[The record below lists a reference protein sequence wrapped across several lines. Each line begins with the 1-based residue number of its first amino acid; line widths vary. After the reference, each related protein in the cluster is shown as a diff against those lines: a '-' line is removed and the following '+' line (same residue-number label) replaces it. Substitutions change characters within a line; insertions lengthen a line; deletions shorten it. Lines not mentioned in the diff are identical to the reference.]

1 MTTMII
7 KRLALAALAAI
18 TCGGGARAAEI
29 AVGVE
34 LPLSGTLARVGAGL
48 REGITVAAELFN
60 QNGGR
65 HRIKLITVDD
75 ESTPAKAI
83 TAVEQL
89 AGRGVAAITG
99 GYGSSNVAPAAA
111 AAERLGLVYLTSGGI
126 DDSLVAGGRKT
137 FFRINNTSGYQ
148 KAVLGLLQQVGAK
161 SVAIVYS
168 TRKVSAELALAV
180 QKGLAARG
188 VRVALHPFD
197 PAIADFK
204 PMLGK
209 IKRQDKPDVIAM
221 VGYEN
226 DYVGILR
233 AARAVKPPV
242 KAMLG
247 VWSLATP
254 KMAAEFPDLMPNVF
268 GTALLPFPAQF
279 KTAEGKAF
287 GAAYQRLYKR
297 DPDYL
302 GLFGYVQSMLL
313 FEALARVADRGAVT
327 RGGVADELRK
337 TDRVTLIG
345 RVRFDANGDNPHFTH
360 RMAQHQGRAIVI
372 VWPPESATGASAYPA
387 RPW

>member
-1 MTTMII
+1 MTAMSIR
-7 KRLALAALAAI
+7 RLALVALAAAA
-18 TCGGGARAAEI
+18 CAGSARAAELT
-29 AVGVE
+29 VGVE
-34 LPLSGTLARVGAGL
+34 LPLSGALARVGSGL

-60 QNGGR
+60 QHGGR
-65 HRIKLITVDD
+65 HRIALITLDD
-75 ESTPAKAI
+75 ESTPGKAI
-83 TAVEQL
+83 MAVEQL
-89 AGRGVAAITG
+89 ASRGALAITG

-126 DDSLVAGGRKT
+126 DDSLVAAGRKT

-148 KAVLGLLQQVGAK
+148 TAMLGLLQQLGAK

-168 TRKVSAELALAV
+168 TREVSFELALAV
-180 QKGLAARG
+180 QQGLAARG

-204 PMLGK
+204 PIINK
-209 IKRQDKPDVIAM
+209 IKLQDKSDVIAM
-221 VGYEN
+221 IGYEN

-233 AARAVKPPV
+233 AARAIKPPV

-247 VWSLATP
+247 AWSLATP

-268 GTALLPFPAQF
+268 GTTLLPFPAQF

-287 GAAYQRLYKR
+287 GAAYQRRYKK

-302 GLFGYVQSMLL
+302 SLFGYVQSTLL
-313 FEALARVADRGAVT
+313 FEALARAADKGAVT
-327 RGGVADELRK
+327 KAGVADALRQ
-337 TDRVTLIG
+337 TDRITLIG
-345 RVRFDANGDNPHFTH
+345 RVRFDANGDNPHFAH
-360 RMAQHQGRAIVI
+360 RMAQHQGRRIVI

-387 RPW
+387 RAW